1 MEILTTEQQGRNFQ
15 SLSSYRPMTG
25 KDDIASMVQAFRH
38 GEKWFDSLFVHDLA
52 TDEMM
57 GRLAELSRRSLIL
70 ESPHACQAGRCFHFR
85 LLLPNLSISF
95 SCRTRRSFAHS
106 PASISPISSRNRVP
120 PLASSIFP
128 IRRPAEPENAPF
140 SEPNSS
146 ASSRF
151 SGMAAQ
157 LTGTNFWFLRP
168 PMKWIRRAT
177 TSFPFPSLRSEERC
191 CRNPSRHL

>member
-85 LLLPNLSISF
+85 LKLPSAVLGHSQILF
-95 SCRTRRSFAHS
+95 EASCSNSHQHVEGSYLNTFTSLQADPADMDALEMLIMKFAIRT
-106 PASISPISSRNRVP
+106 
-120 PLASSIFP
+120 
-128 IRRPAEPENAPF
+128 
-140 SEPNSS
+140 
-146 ASSRF
+146 
-151 SGMAAQ
+151 MD
-157 LTGTNFWFLRP
+157 
-168 PMKWIRRAT
+168 
-177 TSFPFPSLRSEERC
+177 
-191 CRNPSRHL
+191 